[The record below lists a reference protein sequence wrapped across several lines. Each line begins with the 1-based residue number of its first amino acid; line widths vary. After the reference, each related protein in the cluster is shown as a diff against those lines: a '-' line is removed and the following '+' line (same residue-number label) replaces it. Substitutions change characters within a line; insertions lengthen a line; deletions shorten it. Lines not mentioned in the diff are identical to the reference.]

1 MTDRAR
7 VHANPAFVCCRA
19 GLMSGLSFVA
29 SIIRR
34 QHLMVPVSKAKG
46 YGLRELIH
54 LVIQNEAFHAK

>member
-1 MTDRAR
+1 MTDRVR
-7 VHANPAFVCCRA
+7 VHTNSAFACCGA

-34 QHLMVPVSKAKG
+34 QHLMVTVSKAKG

-54 LVIQNEAFHAK
+54 LVIQNEAFHTK